1 MNDSEE
7 LIGSLDPRRDYG
19 ERSYDEVVA
28 EVRAGRLRLEA
39 GRSSLPVIRDP
50 ATNRPVKGPGQP
62 RLPDDQ
68 ELARGGRRRFNERA
82 AADFDAV
89 YDALLEAAKRGDVR
103 AQKLFVE
110 TFLGRPREA
119 LVANDDRTVELLLAL
134 ARRTETST
142 IVLEARPSPASHADP
157 TRGH

>member
-19 ERSYDEVVA
+19 DRTYEEVVA
-28 EVRAGRLRLEA
+28 HVRAGQLRLEP
-39 GRSSLPVIRDP
+39 GRSTLPVIRDP
-50 ATNRPVKGPGQP
+50 ATNRPVKGTGQP
-62 RLPDDQ
+62 PVPDDA
-68 ELARGGRRRFNERA
+68 EFPRWGRRRFNERA

-89 YDALLEAAKRGDVR
+89 YEALVQAATRGDVR

-119 LVANDDRTVELLLAL
+119 VVPADDRTLELLLAL
-134 ARRTETST
+134 ARH
-142 IVLEARPSPASHADP
+142 ASE
-157 TRGH
+157 